1 MTEIKDFPTQP
12 LFRLGKDKKLS
23 TAFGTMI
30 RTRFKHGS
38 EQLVEGGIFIK
49 HKFKDSLILDAVL
62 IDCGFENCEIVNC
75 IEIQEGK

>member
-38 EQLVEGGIFIK
+38 EQLV
-49 HKFKDSLILDAVL
+49 KDSLILDAVL